1 MKKARNRSGKLDAA
15 AREIGTTLGHLAT
28 RIDKWRQQ
36 RDEIATEVR
45 QAVEVGRKMLV
56 ELGSDVSSL
65 GTDLGL
71 PRRRGGRR
79 KGFKMSEEAKAKIAE
94 AARKRWAA
102 RKKAAR

>member
-1 MKKARNRSGKLDAA
+1 MKNGRNKRGKLDAA

-28 RIDKWRQQ
+28 RIEKWRKQ
-36 RDEIATEVR
+36 RDEIAGEVR

-65 GTDLGL
+65 GKDLGL
-71 PRRRGGRR
+71 PRRKGGRK
-79 KGFKMSEEAKAKIAE
+79 KGFKMSEEAKAKIAD